1 MRKFVI
7 TLVDRQTKKPTT
19 VMIEAKSHQEAKA
32 IAMRDYGVAYII
44 K

>member
-1 MRKFVI
+1 MVY
-7 TLVDRQTKKPTT
+7 LQDRQTGKRTS
-19 VMIEAKSHQEAKA
+19 VWIEAKNQKEAKA